1 MDAIL
6 QILDKAYTDIVSGNV
21 YAIILFSILCF
32 AIMWKTSENSVRS
45 FFTFFKRLFVKEKPH
60 EHSLFIMSLIRAEI
74 ITAGDI
80 KYSTDP
86 GRHLLYRF
94 IVTTFFTSMQKRIT
108 GLYDD
113 YFHGKIS
120 PTSFCDM
127 DKHKQLLIEARE
139 EANEIIKQR
148 LTHEGW
154 SPEKIAFLVNVIH
167 FWMAGHCR
175 LFNKYILASTTPRTF
190 LQNWLWICGEIVTE
204 GEQLDIQFDGEIA
217 GQTFEG
223 VTLYEPDQK

>member
-6 QILDKAYTDIVSGNV
+6 QFFEKAYADIVSGNV
-21 YAIILFSILCF
+21 YAIILFSILCC
-32 AIMWKTSENSVRS
+32 AIAWKTSENSVRS
-45 FFTFFKRLFVKEKPH
+45 FVSFIKGLFVKEKPH

-80 KYSTDP
+80 KYSNDT

-108 GLYDD
+108 EFYDQ
-113 YFHGKIS
+113 YFSGKIS
-120 PTSFCDM
+120 PASFCDA

-139 EANEIIKQR
+139 EANRIIEEK

-154 SPEKIAFLVNVIH
+154 TKEKIHFLINTIH

-175 LFNKYILASTTPRTF
+175 LFNKYILASTSPRTY

-223 VTLYEPDQK
+223 VTLYEPDEK

>member
-6 QILDKAYTDIVSGNV
+6 QILDKAYTDVVSGNV

-45 FFTFFKRLFVKEKPH
+45 FVSFIKHLFVKEKAH

-80 KYSTDP
+80 KYSNDT

-108 GLYDD
+108 DLYDN
-113 YFHGKIS
+113 YFSGKIS
-120 PTSFCDM
+120 PASFCDM

-139 EANEIIKQR
+139 EANEIIRQK

-154 SPEKIAFLVNVIH
+154 SQEKISFLINTVH

-175 LFNKYILASTTPRTF
+175 LFNKYILASTSPRTY